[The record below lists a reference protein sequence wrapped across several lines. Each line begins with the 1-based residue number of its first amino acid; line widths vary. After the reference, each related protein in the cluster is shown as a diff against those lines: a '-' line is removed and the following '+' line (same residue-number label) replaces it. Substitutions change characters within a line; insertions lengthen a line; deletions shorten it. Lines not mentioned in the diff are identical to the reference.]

1 MRRWHAGTGTGS
13 VWMAGVQV
21 ARPALLGLVL
31 EEGGPV
37 AVAGRHRLLD
47 RLP

>member
-13 VWMAGVQV
+13 VWMACVRV
-21 ARPALLGLVL
+21 ASPGLLGLVL
-31 EEGGPV
+31 EEGGSV
-37 AVAGRHRLLD
+37 AVACRHRLLD